1 MSTLAGRNVNM
12 LLTLWAMHSRNAL
25 FLSFSFLVHVS
36 RELQDMFIAPQ
47 YAGFMTAKDMGIFL
61 IFGLGLFRHK
71 KARQGT
77 SARAGLV
84 KTVSLYLG
92 APLPVLVVPVL
103 GAPPELPEDGAP
115 PAGALPV
122 LVPVLGAP
130 PELLV
135 VAPPPAGALPV
146 LVPVL
151 GAPPVEGA
159 VPWLKPAMLVVK
171 NAAANKVLNSFII

>member
-1 MSTLAGRNVNM
+1 M
-12 LLTLWAMHSRNAL
+12 
-25 FLSFSFLVHVS
+25 
-36 RELQDMFIAPQ
+36 
-47 YAGFMTAKDMGIFL
+47 
-61 IFGLGLFRHK
+61 
-71 KARQGT
+71 
-77 SARAGLV
+77 V

-92 APLPVLVVPVL
+92 APLPVL
-103 GAPPELPEDGAP
+103 
-115 PAGALPV
+115 

-159 VPWLKPAMLVVK
+159 VPWLTPAMLVVK

>member
-1 MSTLAGRNVNM
+1 
-12 LLTLWAMHSRNAL
+12 
-25 FLSFSFLVHVS
+25 
-36 RELQDMFIAPQ
+36 
-47 YAGFMTAKDMGIFL
+47 MTAKDMGVFL

-92 APLPVLVVPVL
+92 APPPVLLPVLGAPPELLEVAPPPAGALLVLLPVL
-103 GAPPELPEDGAP
+103 GAPPELP
-115 PAGALPV
+115 V
-122 LVPVLGAP
+122 
-130 PELLV
+130 
-135 VAPPPAGALPV
+135 
-146 LVPVL
+146 
-151 GAPPVEGA
+151 PPVEGA

>member
-1 MSTLAGRNVNM
+1 
-12 LLTLWAMHSRNAL
+12 
-25 FLSFSFLVHVS
+25 
-36 RELQDMFIAPQ
+36 
-47 YAGFMTAKDMGIFL
+47 MTAKDMGVFL

-92 APLPVLVVPVL
+92 APPPVLLVPVLGAPPALLEVAPPPAGALLVLLPVLGAPPALLEVEPPPAGALLVLLPVL
-103 GAPPELPEDGAP
+103 GAPPELP
-115 PAGALPV
+115 V
-122 LVPVLGAP
+122 
-130 PELLV
+130 
-135 VAPPPAGALPV
+135 
-146 LVPVL
+146 
-151 GAPPVEGA
+151 PPVEGA

>member
-1 MSTLAGRNVNM
+1 
-12 LLTLWAMHSRNAL
+12 
-25 FLSFSFLVHVS
+25 
-36 RELQDMFIAPQ
+36 MFIAPQ

-122 LVPVLGAP
+122 LLPVLGAPPALLEVEPPPAGALLVLLPVLGAP
-130 PELLV
+130 PEL
-135 VAPPPAGALPV
+135 PV
-146 LVPVL
+146 
-151 GAPPVEGA
+151 PPVEGA

>member
-25 FLSFSFLVHVS
+25 FLSFSFLMHVS

-103 GAPPELPEDGAP
+103 GAPPELP
-115 PAGALPV
+115 V
-122 LVPVLGAP
+122 
-130 PELLV
+130 
-135 VAPPPAGALPV
+135 
-146 LVPVL
+146 
-151 GAPPVEGA
+151 PPVEGA

>member
-25 FLSFSFLVHVS
+25 FLSFSFLMHVS

-92 APLPVLVVPVL
+92 APLPVLL
-103 GAPPELPEDGAP
+103 G
-115 PAGALPV
+115 
-122 LVPVLGAP
+122 PVLGAP